1 MSFINCK
8 ESGNR
13 VRRFGFNMKY
23 GCMVIATL
31 AVLAGCNGKQNS
43 IVTAHNKMVAA
54 EQQYLKEYSAAI
66 ENNDFEGCHA
76 ATAGY
81 LKAVQNIDM
90 SGCPDDYQQAMNGL
104 ENSLSEIS
112 GYFSGANSFENIGDK
127 FGTLQDARLDATVN
141 LNEVAKGHGVGIL
154 EPPTGAK
161 QPDNTLSNLIVT
173 AHNKMVA
180 AETNY
185 VTEYDAAVENGDF
198 AGCHAATNKYFEAVQ
213 NINMNGCPDDYQ
225 QAMNG
230 LENSLSEI
238 SGYFSGANNIENVD
252 QETLKAL
259 QDARLDATMKLNDV
273 ANGHGLIIIND

>member
-112 GYFSGANSFENIGDK
+112 GYFSGAN
-127 FGTLQDARLDATVN
+127 
-141 LNEVAKGHGVGIL
+141 
-154 EPPTGAK
+154 
-161 QPDNTLSNLIVT
+161 
-173 AHNKMVA
+173 
-180 AETNY
+180 
-185 VTEYDAAVENGDF
+185 
-198 AGCHAATNKYFEAVQ
+198 
-213 NINMNGCPDDYQ
+213 
-225 QAMNG
+225 
-230 LENSLSEI
+230 
-238 SGYFSGANNIENVD
+238 NIENVD